1 VLLQEL
7 LAHPAVQLPI
17 VRRNEDFVGFLED
30 LLSRYTS
37 LLFELTDPDD
47 IVAQVM
53 QRRADIQ
60 HFCHEVLEVVRST
73 FAGSPQGAYT
83 HFVNAMTPLTDI
95 LKEQSVTGSTG
106 YDLGLLYRVR
116 RDSSDSL
123 TREDLF
129 HIPFEERYKV
139 TTQRYSIP
147 GVPCLYLGGSLYT
160 CWAELGRPPFHELHV
175 SAFWMA
181 TGHTVSILD
190 FSQRP
195 KRLLAYYVTNGVVAT
210 IPENRALLTRY
221 LILWPLIALCSI
233 VVKHRHM
240 PYKPEYIIPQ
250 MVLQW
255 ITQSHAIDGVCYFST
270 HVESLTE
277 NTTLP
282 TCNFVFPSRIVAP
295 EGRCN
300 QLRESWR
307 LTKPCNWQVLD
318 ACNVGHG
325 VSSYGNFEF
334 EFIEG
339 IRESYES
346 TGFGR
351 VETRLER
358 LARVVRRGVD
368 PNVGQVLP

>member
-147 GVPCLYLGGSLYT
+147 GVPCLYLGNG
-160 CWAELGRPPFHELHV
+160 AA
-175 SAFWMA
+175 AF
-181 TGHTVSILD
+181 
-190 FSQRP
+190 P
-195 KRLLAYYVTNGVVAT
+195 
-210 IPENRALLTRY
+210 
-221 LILWPLIALCSI
+221 
-233 VVKHRHM
+233 
-240 PYKPEYIIPQ
+240 
-250 MVLQW
+250 
-255 ITQSHAIDGVCYFST
+255 
-270 HVESLTE
+270 
-277 NTTLP
+277 
-282 TCNFVFPSRIVAP
+282 
-295 EGRCN
+295 
-300 QLRESWR
+300 
-307 LTKPCNWQVLD
+307 
-318 ACNVGHG
+318 
-325 VSSYGNFEF
+325 
-334 EFIEG
+334 
-339 IRESYES
+339 
-346 TGFGR
+346 
-351 VETRLER
+351 
-358 LARVVRRGVD
+358 
-368 PNVGQVLP
+368 